1 MICNLYIV
9 IERSEYIYR
18 QMEKD
23 RFTWIIP
30 KVYIFY
36 FDLAQISIQPSHI
49 LYLFMH
55 IISATLNSCLTG
67 HCISRLIEW
76 SWYHLMKYCIV
87 KRIRSIKAD
96 VFQIYEVI
104 IVLIINLILIQS
116 LDIILTWI
124 SGGWCSNFSSY

>member
-23 RFTWIIP
+23 RFTWIIS

-36 FDLAQISIQPSHI
+36 FDLVQISIQPSHI

-55 IISATLNSCLTG
+55 IISATLNSILTG

-76 SWYHLMKYCIV
+76 SWYHLMKYCMV
-87 KRIRSIKAD
+87 KRTRSIEAD
-96 VFQIYEVI
+96 VFQIHKAI
-104 IVLIINLILIQS
+104 IVLFTYLILIQS
-116 LDIILTWI
+116 LDIISTWI
-124 SGGWCSNFSSY
+124 SLEFRNI